1 MRTFVI
7 ILLSVISFFAH
18 LILSPL
24 LAIFGAKIDFIM
36 LNLVGLGIFYKKMV
50 SSCIGR
56 PLFGAFSGYYNAGG
70 NIYQYGDLSC
80 IGRPCC
86 DSDQNYQ
93 TKSLCIVYFF
103 GVYCCMREAFSFD
116 FCALYHAAVRKCL
129 YYDFCARTAF
139 STLYSDNFCGELF
152 YPKKDLFVEFYAGK
166 SHRAQ

>member
-24 LAIFGAKIDFIM
+24 LGNFWGKNRFYYAESCRTG
-36 LNLVGLGIFYKKMV
+36 VFYKKMV
-50 SSCIGR
+50 SSCIGW

-70 NIYQYGDLSC
+70 NIYQYGDLFC

-129 YYDFCARTAF
+129 YYDFCALDCLQHFIQR
-139 STLYSDNFCGELF
+139 
-152 YPKKDLFVEFYAGK
+152 
-166 SHRAQ
+166 